1 MILKLSITGGFPCL
15 WRGKRVRFHGG
26 ERKRSARRVPST
38 QSEFAGGALLRARQL
53 CAIDLFGLS
62 REIVEVGE

>member
-1 MILKLSITGGFPCL
+1 MGASESAPRGGYRL
-15 WRGKRVRFHGG
+15 
-26 ERKRSARRVPST
+26 RRVSLL
-38 QSEFAGGALLRARQL
+38 GDALLRARQL